1 MILVSSCLAGM
12 KVRYN
17 GTDSLDVHIQ
27 KLVEEKKAVTICPE
41 LLGGFVTRESLLR
54 LLEGQARMC

>member
-27 KLVEEKKAVTICPE
+27 KLVEEKKAMTICPE
-41 LLGGFVTRESLLR
+41 LLGGLYDAET
-54 LLEGQARMC
+54 AC

>member
-27 KLVEEKKAVTICPE
+27 KLVEEKKAMTICPE
-41 LLGGFVTRESLLR
+41 LLGGFMTPRPP
-54 LLEGQARMC
+54 A